1 MPEVSGGMYLPA
13 ASIDIP
19 SPAARRWTQAPAL
32 AALRDEVNARWPGRD
47 KSSDGTIGDLA
58 HQRGVSEH
66 NPDLEGVVR
75 AIDITAKGIDVDALL
90 DAAIGDPRVHYVI
103 YRGRICSRTYGWTWR
118 PSSGHEH
125 HIHISLRNRTS
136 ESASWETVYRAASD
150 TSRWFK
156 GPTQEEDMPLTD
168 GEFNRIAS
176 TTWGAQFGGGDDTAK
191 GRLGT
196 AATRAD
202 AAASWAYGAMTQTLP
217 IHRPD
222 DPEADSNGDVSLRQ
236 EIADSKTLGLENR
249 QAIKDLGSKIDQILA
264 ALGGDRA

>member
-19 SPAARRWTQAPAL
+19 SPAARRWTLAPAL
-32 AALRDEVNARWPGRD
+32 VALRDEVNARWPGRD
-47 KSSDGTIGDLA
+47 KSSDGTIGDPA

-75 AIDITAKGIDVDALL
+75 AIDITALGIDVDALL

-136 ESASWETVYRAASD
+136 ESASWETVHRAASD

-176 TTWGAQFGGGDDTAK
+176 TTWGAQFGDASDTAK

-202 AAASWAYGAMTQTLP
+202 AAASWAYGAMTQTAP

-222 DPEADSNGDVSLRQ
+222 DPAADSNGDVSLRQ
-236 EIADSKTLGLENR
+236 EVADSKTLALENK
-249 QAIKDLGSKIDQILA
+249 QAIEDLGSKIDQILA

>member
-1 MPEVSGGMYLPA
+1 MG
-13 ASIDIP
+13 
-19 SPAARRWTQAPAL
+19 WTLAPAL

-58 HQRGVSEH
+58 HQRGRSEH
-66 NPDLEGVVR
+66 NPDTEGVVR
-75 AIDITAKGIDVDALL
+75 AIDITARGIDVDALL

-136 ESASWETVYRAASD
+136 ESAPWETVHRAASD

-156 GPTQEEDMPLTD
+156 RTQGGDMPLTD

-176 TTWGAQFGGGDDTAK
+176 TTWGAQFGDASDTAK

-217 IHRPD
+217 IHRPG
-222 DPEADSNGDVSLRQ
+222 DPNADANGDVSIRQ
-236 EIADSKTLGLENR
+236 EIADAKTLALANKAAVKALDAKVDR
-249 QAIKDLGSKIDQILA
+249 ILA
-264 ALGGDRA
+264 ALEAQHG

>member
-1 MPEVSGGMYLPA
+1 MG
-13 ASIDIP
+13 
-19 SPAARRWTQAPAL
+19 WTLAPAL

-66 NPDLEGVVR
+66 NPDAEGVVR
-75 AIDITAKGIDVDALL
+75 AIDITARGIDVNALL

-136 ESASWETVYRAASD
+136 ESASWETVHRAASD

-156 GPTQEEDMPLTD
+156 RTQGGDMPLTD

-176 TTWGAQFGGGDDTAK
+176 TTWGAQFGDASDTAK

-222 DPEADSNGDVSLRQ
+222 DPNADANGDVSIRQ
-236 EIADSKTLGLENR
+236 EIADAKTLGQAN
-249 QAIKDLGSKIDQILA
+249 QAAIKELNDKIDRVLT
-264 ALGGDRA
+264 ALEAQRG

>member
-1 MPEVSGGMYLPA
+1 MDAPSAGKYLA
-13 ASIDIP
+13 AAITP
-19 SPAARRWTQAPAL
+19 FHSPAARSWTLAPAL

-47 KSSDGTIGDLA
+47 KSSDGTIGDPA

-66 NPDLEGVVR
+66 NPDTEGVVR

-103 YRGRICSRTYGWTWR
+103 YRGRICSRTYGWAWR

-136 ESASWETVYRAASD
+136 ESASWETVHRAASD

-176 TTWGAQFGGGDDTAK
+176 TTWGAQFGDASDTAK

-222 DPEADSNGDVSLRQ
+222 DPAADSNGDVSLRQ

-249 QAIKDLGSKIDQILA
+249 AKLIHLEGKVDQILGLLEA
-264 ALGGDRA
+264 QRG